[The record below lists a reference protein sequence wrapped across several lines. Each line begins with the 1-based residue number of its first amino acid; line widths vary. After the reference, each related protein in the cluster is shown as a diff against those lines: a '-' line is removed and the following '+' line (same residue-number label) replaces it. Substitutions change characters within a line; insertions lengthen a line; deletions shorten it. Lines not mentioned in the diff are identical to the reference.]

1 MPEHHSHVR
10 LPEIPEAY
18 WLNSVHLPTFPS
30 LEDDLQV
37 DVVIVGGGITGITAA
52 YLLVHEGLTV
62 ALLEA
67 DTLLHG
73 TTGYTTAKI
82 TAQHGLIYD
91 ELIRHMGKS
100 KARLYHEANRDA
112 LSFIRETIRGRRI
125 DCDFSEEDACIY
137 ATTDHG
143 AQQLEQEYEAYQQL
157 GVDGEL
163 SDAIPFHIPVHNA
176 LSMKRQAQFHPLRYL
191 AHLVQVITDK
201 GGRIFEGAV
210 AIDVLDG
217 HQPTVVTRD
226 GHRVTG
232 AKVLACSHFPFYDG
246 QGFYFTRMQADRS
259 YVIAARTDLKYPGG
273 MYISADSPTRSLRS
287 VKIDNEEMVLIGGES
302 HRTGQ
307 GNDTLEHYKALEV
320 FGHDVLGVKEILYRW
335 SNQDLITLDKVA
347 YIGEIAAHRPNVL
360 VATGY
365 RKWGMTTGTAA
376 AHILRDKVL
385 ERANPYARLYTP
397 SRFYAD
403 PSLRTFLAQ
412 NANVAAHLIKGKFDM
427 PLKSADDLARQE
439 GSVVSFNGARAGA
452 YRDDEGHV
460 RLVDTTCT
468 HLGCEVEW
476 NHGDR
481 TWDCPCHGS
490 RFSHSGEVVEGPA
503 NRPLQRLN

>member
-18 WLNSVHLPTFPS
+18 WLDSVHLQTFPP
-30 LEDDLQV
+30 LKNDMQV

-100 KARLYHEANRDA
+100 KARLYYEANGDA
-112 LSFIRETIRGRRI
+112 LSFIRETIQEQRI
-125 DCDFSEEDACIY
+125 NCDFHEEDAYIY
-137 ATTDHG
+137 ATTDRG
-143 AQQLEQEYEAYQQL
+143 AKQVEQEYEAYQQL

-163 SDAIPFHIPVHNA
+163 VDAIPFQIPVRRA

-191 AHLVQVITDK
+191 ARLVQAIVDK
-201 GGRIFEGAV
+201 GGHIFENVV
-210 AIDVLDG
+210 AIDVEDG
-217 HQPTVVTRD
+217 NQPAVVTRD
-226 GHRVTG
+226 GRRVTG
-232 AKVLACSHFPFYDG
+232 ARVLACSHFPFYDG
-246 QGFYFTRMQADRS
+246 QGFYFTRMRADRS
-259 YVIAARTDLKYPGG
+259 YVIAARTEGKYPGG

-287 VKIDNEEMVLIGGES
+287 VKINNEEMVLIGGES

-307 GNDTLEHYKALEV
+307 GNDTLEHYRALEV
-320 FGHDVLGVKEILYRW
+320 FGRDVLGLKEILYRW
-335 SNQDLITLDKVA
+335 SNQDLITLDKVP

-376 AHILRDKVL
+376 AHILRDRVL
-385 ERANPYARLYTP
+385 ERDNPYASLYTP

-412 NANVAAHLIKGKFDM
+412 NANVAAHLIEGKFDM
-427 PLKSADDLARQE
+427 PLKSADDLAKRE
-439 GSVVSFNGARAGA
+439 GGSVMFHGAHAGG

-460 RLVDTTCT
+460 HLVDTTCT
-468 HLGCEVEW
+468 HLGCAGVW
-476 NHGDR
+476 NDGDR

-490 RFSHSGEVVEGPA
+490 RFSYDGEVVEGPA